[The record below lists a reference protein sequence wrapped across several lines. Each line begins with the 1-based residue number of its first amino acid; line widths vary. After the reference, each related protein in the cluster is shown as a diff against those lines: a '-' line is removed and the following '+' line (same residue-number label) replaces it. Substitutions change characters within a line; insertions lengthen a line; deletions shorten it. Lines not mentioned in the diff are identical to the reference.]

1 MEETRLPRRER
12 EKVAQRQDMLAAALE
27 LFSNKGYGNVSMQ
40 EIAEKSEFA
49 MGTLYKFFRSKEDLY
64 RALLLELFNKFHDAL
79 TKAIE
84 EPDEEID
91 KLRSFVKVKGDL
103 FRANV
108 PMIRLYFA
116 ETQGARA
123 NVLAGFDSEI
133 RKRFDEFMRTVAK
146 IFERGM
152 RRKRFLRIADPYY
165 LAVALTSFSDAF
177 LFLWLEDPEG
187 HPYPEDPDII
197 LNVLFKGLLIPIDTS
212 EGQHE
217 AR

>member
-1 MEETRLPRRER
+1 MEETKLPRRER
-12 EKVAQRQDMLAAALE
+12 EKVAQRQEMLAVALE
-27 LFSNKGYGNVSMQ
+27 LFSKKGYRNVSMQ

-64 RALLLELFNKFHDAL
+64 TALTLELFNKFHTAL

-91 KLRSFVKVKGDL
+91 KLRSFVKVKGEL

-116 ETQGARA
+116 EAQGARF
-123 NVLAGFDSEI
+123 NVLAGFDFEI
-133 RKRFDEFMRTVAK
+133 RKRIDDFMRTLAK

-165 LAVALTSFSDAF
+165 LAVALNSFSDAF

-187 HPYPEDPDII
+187 HPYPEDPNII
-197 LNVLFKGLLIPIDTS
+197 LNVLFKGLLIPIDIS
-212 EGQHE
+212 ECQHE
-217 AR
+217 TR

>member
-64 RALLLELFNKFHDAL
+64 RALTLELFNKFHNAL

-84 EPDEEID
+84 EPGEEID

-116 ETQGARA
+116 ETQGARF
-123 NVLAGFDSEI
+123 NVLAGFDFEI
-133 RKRFDEFMRTVAK
+133 RKRIDDFMRTLAK

-165 LAVALTSFSDAF
+165 LAVALNSFSDAF

-187 HPYPEDPDII
+187 HPYPEDPDTI

>member
-1 MEETRLPRRER
+1 
-12 EKVAQRQDMLAAALE
+12 
-27 LFSNKGYGNVSMQ
+27 
-40 EIAEKSEFA
+40 

-64 RALLLELFNKFHDAL
+64 TALTLELFNKFHTAL

-84 EPDEEID
+84 EPGEEID
-91 KLRSFVKVKGDL
+91 KLRSFVKVKGEL

-116 ETQGARA
+116 EAQGARF
-123 NVLAGFDSEI
+123 NVLAGFDFEI
-133 RKRFDEFMRTVAK
+133 RKRIDDFMRTLAK

-165 LAVALTSFSDAF
+165 LAVALKSFSDAL

-197 LNVLFKGLLIPIDTS
+197 LNVLFKGLLIPIGIS
-212 EGQHE
+212 ESHDE
-217 AR
+217 TR